1 MSPENRFNQIYK
13 DNYTKVFR
21 LCLGYFSGD
30 LALAQDSAQE
40 VFVKVWEH
48 LPGFREDALVSTWV
62 YRIAVNTCLLYLR
75 KPSTK
80 KETRLL
86 HIPEKQEDAYDTKTE
101 EQLQKMYGC
110 INQLDE
116 KSKLITLMLLEGTA
130 YNEIAEVIGISEE
143 NLRVKIHRIKKNLTN
158 CVQHG
163 NV

>member
-1 MSPENRFNQIYK
+1 MSPESRFNEIYK
-13 DNYTKVFR
+13 ENFAKVHR

-30 LALAQDSAQE
+30 LALAEDTAQE

-48 LPGFREDALVSTWV
+48 LPGFREEAAVSTWV

-80 KETRLL
+80 KETKL
-86 HIPEKQEDAYDTKTE
+86 HKLPEKQEEAYNAETE
-101 EQLQKMYGC
+101 DQLKKMYAC
-110 INQLDE
+110 IHRLDE

-130 YNEIAEVIGISEE
+130 YNEIAQVIGISEE

-158 CVQHG
+158 CVKNG